1 MTQSSNLTASLPMIA
16 AVRALVAQLPD
27 PALRAR
33 IEDALDGKPD
43 AAGEVRPEVLSGDD
57 AATILGCKRRCVQKL
72 ASEGRIRVLQLPGR
86 KLGCGYLRADI
97 EALLVGTR
105 RTPKPK
111 AAQAEAEV
119 RTAG

>member
-1 MTQSSNLTASLPMIA
+1 MTTSNLSTALPMIA
-16 AVRALVAQLPD
+16 AVRALAAQLPD

-33 IEDALDGKPD
+33 IEDALDGKPES
-43 AAGEVRPEVLSGDD
+43 AGEVRPEVLDGNA
-57 AATILGCKRRCVQKL
+57 AATLLGCRRRTIQLL
-72 ASEGRIRVLQLPGR
+72 ASEGKIRVVELPGR
-86 KLGCGYLRADI
+86 KLACGYLRRDV

-111 AAQAEAEV
+111 AAKAEAEV

>member
-1 MTQSSNLTASLPMIA
+1 MTTSNLSTALPMLA
-16 AVRALVAQLPD
+16 AIRALTVQLPD

-33 IEDALDGKPD
+33 IEAALDGKP
-43 AAGEVRPEVLSGDD
+43 EPSNEIRTEVLSGDQ
-57 AATILGCKRRCVQKL
+57 AAALLGCKRRCVQKL

-86 KLGCGYLRADI
+86 KLGAGYLRADI
-97 EALLVGTR
+97 EALLAGVR

-111 AAQAEAEV
+111 AAKIEAEA